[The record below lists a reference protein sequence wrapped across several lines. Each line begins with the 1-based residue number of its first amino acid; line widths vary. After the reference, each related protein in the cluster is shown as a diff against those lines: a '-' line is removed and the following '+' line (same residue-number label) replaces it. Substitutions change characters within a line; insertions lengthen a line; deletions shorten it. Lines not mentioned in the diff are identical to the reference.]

1 MAKRRWVPVA
11 VVLSLLSLNIWAES
25 RKPVTEADAV
35 RLFLERS
42 PQARRIPLIERF
54 AGAEWRRQALVANPE
69 VAYELE
75 DAGGVRDEFLTFR
88 QELPITG
95 RRRLARE
102 TADAA
107 ASAARL
113 AAKRDLVEAAYMVR
127 ASFYEVLYREEAV
140 DLLRRGSQRLRR
152 IVDILAVRER
162 EGESAGYDLLR
173 AEQELA
179 EIRIAASEADVDL
192 AAARSRFGSFFDPAR
207 EMGSAVLAGD
217 IEPTDALPDLDDAFA
232 RALSQRTDL
241 RAVRA
246 EIERLNLEEKAA
258 RSQRIPEPTLTA
270 GWKRTE
276 SMDLDDTGFVAGLTV
291 PLPVFDRGQV
301 TAARARAD
309 RGRAALEAE
318 VLTREIRADVN
329 AVLAREKAA
338 RQAARRHAKAVDR
351 RAGELRRIAELAY
364 EEGETGIL
372 ELLDA
377 YRTSLATELR
387 VLTLRYEA
395 RRAQIDRQRAI
406 GTEVKP

>member
-1 MAKRRWVPVA
+1 VA
-11 VVLSLLSLNIWAES
+11 AVLFLSSPMIWAES
-25 RKPVTEADAV
+25 GEPVTEAEAV

-42 PQARRIPLIERF
+42 PQARRIPLVERSG
-54 AGAEWRRQALVANPE
+54 GAEWRREALVSNPE

-88 QELPITG
+88 QDLPITG

-113 AAKRDLVEAAYMVR
+113 AATRDLVEAAYMVR
-127 ASFYEVLYREEAV
+127 ASFYEVLYREKAV

-152 IVDILAVRER
+152 IVDILEVRER

-179 EIRIAASEADVDL
+179 EIRIATSEAEIDL
-192 AAARSRFGSFFDPAR
+192 AAARSRFGGFFDPAR
-207 EMGSAVLAGD
+207 EMGSAVLSGD
-217 IEPTDALPDLDDAFA
+217 IEPTDAIPELDDAFA

-241 RAVRA
+241 RAARA
-246 EIERLNLEEKAA
+246 EIERLSLEEKAA
-258 RSQRIPEPTLTA
+258 RSRRIPEPTLTA

-276 SMDLDDTGFVAGLTV
+276 AMDLDDTGFVAGLTV

-387 VLTLRYEA
+387 VLTLRYDA
-395 RRAQIDRQRAI
+395 RRAQIDRKRAI